1 MLFLHFELETSLNL
15 ISDIRKLPDQ
25 TELVEHAMPAAPDFA
40 NLWYEAEKAVYR
52 TCRYATVCMDRKLPC
67 ITFATKNGRWDRT
80 VLYKRYPEY
89 MEAASEKGPD
99 CLEGVGVVRWYG
111 KDAAMTVGFEEACA
125 VIVCMPAVSIL
136 SVGSMLCSVNGE
148 DINSPKILLHIL
160 DMHQTAGD
168 TFEVTVRLPK
178 QEPVTKTITVPE
190 SDEGFAGYV
199 HIQLTNN

>member
-1 MLFLHFELETSLNL
+1 MQLCVWTGSFRALPSQQRTDAGIAPYYTKGIPNTWKPL
-15 ISDIRKLPDQ
+15 RKK
-25 TELVEHAMPAAPDFA
+25 VRIV
-40 NLWYEAEKAVYR
+40 WK
-52 TCRYATVCMDRKLPC
+52 
-67 ITFATKNGRWDRT
+67 
-80 VLYKRYPEY
+80 
-89 MEAASEKGPD
+89 
-99 CLEGVGVVRWYG
+99 VGVVRWYG